1 MKACVKRGFSG
12 GSAVYSAVYNES
24 VYNAGDVGLIPELG
38 ISLEEGNR
46 KPLYYC
52 LVNPIDRGTWWA
64 SSWGPRRVGHD
75 LVTKKWQHLKETKC
89 LTTEKLVKR

>member
-12 GSAVYSAVYNES
+12 GSAVYSAVYSES

-38 ISLEEGNR
+38 ISLGEGNG

-52 LVNPIDRGTWWA
+52 LVNPIDRGTRGLQ
-64 SSWGPRRVGHD
+64 SMGSQRVRHG
-75 LVTKKWQHLKETKC
+75 LP
-89 LTTEKLVKR
+89 TEKQQQNL